1 MPAPAVIVTGSPG
14 SGKSV
19 VARALADG
27 EARSA
32 HVESDWFFR
41 FLRADF
47 IPPYEGASAD
57 QNAVV
62 MDIVCD
68 AVIGYA
74 TAGYT
79 VYWDGIVGPWFLE
92 QVLTRLGGAGVEASY
107 VVLRPARD
115 IALERVRGR
124 DGEVSSSGVETMY
137 EQFSDLDAFESHVVS
152 ADAPVGEVVELVRR
166 GLRESTFRI
175 GASR

>member
-1 MPAPAVIVTGSPG
+1 MPAPVVIVTGPPG
-14 SGKSV
+14 SGKTV

-27 EARSA
+27 DARSA

-41 FLRADF
+41 FLRTGF
-47 IPPYEGASAD
+47 IPPHERASAE
-57 QNAVV
+57 QNTVV
-62 MDIVCD
+62 MNIVCD

-92 QVLTRLGGAGVEASY
+92 QVLGRLVGTDLEVSY
-107 VVLRPARD
+107 VVLRPAKAV
-115 IALERVRGR
+115 ALERVRGR
-124 DGEVSSSGVETMY
+124 DGELSSSGAETMY
-137 EQFSDLDAFESHVVS
+137 DQFAGLGALESHVV
-152 ADAPVGEVVELVRR
+152 PVDGPVDDVVESVRR

-175 GASR
+175 GANR